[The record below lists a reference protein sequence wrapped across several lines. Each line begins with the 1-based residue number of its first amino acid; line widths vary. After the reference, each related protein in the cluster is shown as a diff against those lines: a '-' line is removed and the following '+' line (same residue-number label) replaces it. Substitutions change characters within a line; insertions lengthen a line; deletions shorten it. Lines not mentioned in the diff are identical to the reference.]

1 MASKNTRRGGKVT
14 VRGARPG
21 WRALR
26 VELDGVKYDLA
37 RESGDR
43 VRVYRRHPKTN
54 NLLRVKDPRE
64 IGRVVDAVQRD
75 IDEKREKKAEREA
88 RVERILEL
96 TAEEKAAQEAAQAEE
111 PAP

>member
-1 MASKNTRRGGKVT
+1 MASKNTSRGGKVT

-26 VELDGVKYDLA
+26 IELGGVKYDVQ
-37 RESGDR
+37 RESGKR

-54 NLLRVKDPRE
+54 SLLRVKDPRE
-64 IGRVVDAVQRD
+64 IGRVVQAVQLHV
-75 IDEKREKKAEREA
+75 DEQNAKDAERERRVRRMLELTEEEKAERA
-88 RVERILEL
+88 A
-96 TAEEKAAQEAAQAEE
+96 AEGEE